1 MSADSTTPDT
11 ADAAAEYLLGDVA
24 RPKPRA
30 RTTQRQVERA
40 TRKQEALTMRL
51 AGVRIDRIAQAMGV
65 HRRTVSL
72 WIGDAIRDI
81 PREEADELRA
91 LERHRLDALQQAVWT
106 DAARGDLR
114 ALDRV
119 LAIMDRRARYFG
131 LYDTRVEGIEAVG
144 NLLDRLIG
152 GEG

>member
-1 MSADSTTPDT
+1 MTANDTTPDL
-11 ADAAAEYLLGDVA
+11 DAEYMLGGSP
-24 RPKPRA
+24 RPRPRA
-30 RTTQRQVERA
+30 RKTQRQVERA
-40 TRKQEALTMRL
+40 TRRQEALTMRL

-72 WIGDAIRDI
+72 WIADAIRDI
-81 PREEADELRA
+81 PREEAEELRL
-91 LERHRLDALQQAVWT
+91 LERDRLDALQQAVWT
-106 DAARGDLR
+106 EAMRGDPR
-114 ALDRV
+114 AVDRV